1 MNKYK
6 VELFASIKLSLVG
19 LANSVKILSTRAY
32 QDVMVVKKLLCLVL
46 KHIAA
51 ISMPQTY

>member
-1 MNKYK
+1 MNEYK

-19 LANSVKILSTRAY
+19 LVKSGKILSTRAY
-32 QDVMVVKKLLCLVL
+32 QDAMVIKKLLCMVPTQ
-46 KHIAA
+46 IAA

>member
-1 MNKYK
+1 MNKFN

-19 LANSVKILSTRAY
+19 LVKSGKILGTRAY
-32 QDVMVVKKLLCLVL
+32 QDVMVIKKLLCMVP
-46 KHIAA
+46 KQIAA